1 MQRDL
6 HRLSSQNFDVLIVGG
21 GATGAFAARDAAL
34 RGLSVALVEA
44 RDFASATS
52 AHNSK
57 LAHGG
62 LRYLRNL
69 EISLVRE
76 SLRERRGLMRMAPHL
91 VRPLPFLLP
100 LYDAGLIERAK
111 LKAGLTLY
119 DLLSYDRNRLEDPSQ
134 HLPGHRWLK
143 PNDALANEPVLA
155 GAREGKRFEG
165 AFEYYD
171 AQMYSPERIVLENLL
186 GADAHGAILA
196 NYVTAEK
203 LLLRDGKVEGCTV
216 RDTVTG
222 DSFDIRARTLL
233 VAAGP
238 WADLFLEQATG
249 ETAAHRLIRSKG
261 IHLLMPQISHAALTL
276 EAGTGHLF
284 ALPWRG
290 HTLLATTDTEFSGDP
305 ATVAVSESDIEGFL
319 ATFRKY
325 LPAAPLGRDQVEFFY
340 AGLRPLVSDGSP
352 KKGTKNSYN
361 VSRRAELVNHGAEGG
376 PDGLFSAL
384 GGKYTTSRGL
394 AETITDALVKKLGKK
409 AAPCT
414 TATAPLPGGRFER
427 FDDMV
432 KGFQKTWPGI
442 ASLRNMAHML
452 GARLPEALKGARLTD
467 LVPFGPSGDTPA
479 QVRFALEQEMALTL
493 EDMVMRRTSLGQ
505 FGKPDPGALE
515 TVAGMMAAHLGWDA
529 DKKAAEVASL
539 DRLYRT
545 A

>member
-6 HRLSSQNFDVLIVGG
+6 HRLSSQSFDVLIVGG

-76 SLRERRGLMRMAPHL
+76 SLRERRNLMRMAPHL

-100 LYDAGLIERAK
+100 LYGAGLVERAK

-119 DLLSYDRNRLEDPSQ
+119 DLLSYDRNRLEDPAQ
-134 HLPGHRWLK
+134 HLPGHRWLSAK
-143 PNDALANEPVLA
+143 NALEREPVLA
-155 GAREGKRFEG
+155 AERFEG

-186 GADAHGAILA
+186 DADAHGAAIA
-196 NYVTAEK
+196 NYVSADR
-203 LLLRDGKVEGCTV
+203 LLLRDGKVEGCAVHETLAG
-216 RDTVTG
+216 TC
-222 DSFDIRARTLL
+222 FDIRAKTVL

-249 ETAAHRLIRSKG
+249 TETAHKLIRSKG
-261 IHLLMPQISHAALTL
+261 IHVLVPQIAKNALTI
-276 EAGTGHLF
+276 EAGSGHLF

-305 ATVAVSESDIEGFL
+305 ATVAVSESDIENFL
-319 ATFRKY
+319 DTFRKY
-325 LPAAPLGRDQVEFFY
+325 LPAANLDLVEFFY
-340 AGLRPLVSDGSP
+340 AGLRPLVSDGS
-352 KKGTKNSYN
+352 KDSYN

-384 GGKYTTSRGL
+384 GGKYTTSRDL
-394 AETITDALVKKLGKK
+394 AETITDALVKKLERK
-409 AAPCT
+409 AAPCS
-414 TATAPLPGGRFER
+414 TASTALPGGRFDR
-427 FDDMV
+427 FEDMV

-442 ASLRNMAHML
+442 SSLRSMAHML

-467 LVPFGPSGDTPA
+467 LVPFKPSGDTPA
-479 QVRFALEQEMALTL
+479 QIRFALQTEMAVTL
-493 EDMVMRRTSLGQ
+493 EDMVMRRTAIGQ
-505 FGKPDPGALE
+505 FGQPAAAVVEK
-515 TVAGMMAAHLGWDA
+515 VADQMAAHLGWSEE
-529 DKKAAEVASL
+529 KKAAEIASL
-539 DRLYRT
+539 GRLYRL
-545 A
+545 AP